1 MSAFWIFFLILL
13 VAYIVYFICN
23 IYIDVCKSNKPKEE
37 EEEVFDVSD
46 VVESMSRTKPTTIK
60 EENKEEETPQEE
72 DQNLLKETIKDI
84 RLKTDKDLSIE
95 EYYEG
100 LDYDELWLLTFEHL
114 EYLIDGYTPGKD
126 KHKTIES

>member
-100 LDYDELWLLTFEHL
+100 LDYDELWLLTFENL
-114 EYLIDGYTPGKD
+114 EYLIDGYTPKKG
-126 KHKTIES
+126 